1 MNIVVSGGTGFIGRP
16 LCESLLK
23 SGHRLTMLTRNQ
35 EQVSRLFGPT
45 MTAVEWNGRET
56 GDWEGRLEGAEAV
69 VNLAGAS
76 IADARWTDARKR
88 LITESRIMSARC
100 LVQACSR
107 LAVKPHV
114 FLNASAIGYYGP
126 QGDQVLDESS
136 RPGIGFLADLC
147 VQWESAA
154 RDAASNGMRVVCLR
168 TGMVLER
175 DGGALPRM
183 AIPFRCYMGGP
194 VMPGT
199 QWVSWIHR
207 DDVVGLIEW
216 ALTNAIISG
225 PVNAV
230 APHAVRMTEFCRTL
244 GRVLHR
250 PSWIPVPALVLKTAL
265 GELGSLMTTGQR
277 VAPMVAQQG
286 GYRFQ
291 YPRIEEALRA
301 ALTRA

>member
-23 SGHRLTMLTRNQ
+23 SGHRLTMLTRSQ
-35 EQVSRLFGPT
+35 KEVSRLFGSAL
-45 MTAVEWNGRET
+45 TAVEWNGRDP
-56 GDWEGRLEGAEAV
+56 GDWEGGLEGAEAV

-76 IADARWTDARKR
+76 IADARWTNARKR
-88 LITESRIMSARC
+88 LITDSRIMSTRC

-107 LAVKPHV
+107 LAVKPRV

-136 RPGIGFLADLC
+136 CPGIGFLADLC

-154 RDAASNGMRVVCLR
+154 QDAASHGMRVVYMR

-183 AIPFRCYMGGP
+183 ALPFRFYMGGP
-194 VMPGT
+194 VMPGS

-207 DDVVGLIEW
+207 DDEIGLIEW
-216 ALTNAIISG
+216 ALSNTSVEG

-230 APHAVRMTEFCRTL
+230 APNPVRMTEFCRTL

-250 PSWIPVPALVLKTAL
+250 PSWIPVPALILKTAF

-277 VAPMVAQQG
+277 VAAKIAEQG

-301 ALTRA
+301 ALTQA